1 MAMRPD
7 DVTRGSGERVRDY
20 QAPGVTE
27 TPGSLPGVGGLGPGF
42 EGGGAAEPALP
53 PSHSPV
59 DIPRLPFRGAALYSS
74 GNFGSGVFY
83 GFNNF
88 ILTIFLHALH
98 VPLPLNDL
106 LGSTR
111 SFEGAVLQPLVGAW
125 SDRTWRE
132 RLGGRRRPFIYWFTP
147 ICAFFLIATPFLAQ
161 LTTLGRPFGWSSNLT
176 AIILASAAIFL
187 FTLTFNVMYD
197 PYQALLADITPDKQR
212 GAVNGLFQ
220 AFGALGQVTVLVLAI
235 VLSTANHGD
244 LPATPLFLFTGIA
257 LMVCF
262 LPTVLGVREPRAL
275 PGGRDAH
282 RFGPRDYWRGLRED
296 PQVALYFANQ
306 FFLWFGIN
314 AITPNLT
321 YYAQDH
327 LHFDDTQALVL
338 SFILLLTSALFV
350 WPFGLLGDRIG
361 LKRTFLLGVALM
373 AAAAIA
379 AVFIRDVIP
388 LYIALA
394 VAGTGNAAQTAASY
408 PLLTR
413 VTLPDRMG
421 LYTGLSS
428 TVTSIA
434 APAGALLSGTLI
446 QSFGYPVF
454 FPFVALMFLVSILPL
469 AALRT
474 ERSIAQRVLRGE
486 LAAV

>member
-7 DVTRGSGERVRDY
+7 DGTPGPGARIGAR
-20 QAPGVTE
+20 APEATE
-27 TPGSLPGVGGLGPGF
+27 SPGSLPGVGGLGPGY

-53 PSHSPV
+53 PERDQ
-59 DIPRLPFRGAALYSS
+59 DIPPLSLGRAALYSS
-74 GNFGSGVFY
+74 GNFGSGIFY

-88 ILTIFLHALH
+88 ILTIFLHALN

-111 SFEGAVLQPLVGAW
+111 SFEGAILQPLVGAW
-125 SDRTWRE
+125 SDRTWRP

-147 ICAFFLIATPFLAQ
+147 ICAFFLIATPFLTQ
-161 LTTLGRPFGWSSNLT
+161 LTGLGAIFGWSANLT
-176 AIILASAAIFL
+176 AIVLATAAIFL

-212 GAVNGLFQ
+212 GGVNGLFQ
-220 AFGALGQVTVLVLAI
+220 ALGATGQVTVLVLAI
-235 VLSTANHGD
+235 VLATRNNGA
-244 LPATPLFLFTGIA
+244 LPAAPVFLFTGVA
-257 LMVCF
+257 LLLCF
-262 LPTVLGVREPRAL
+262 IPTVLGVREPRAL
-275 PGGRDAH
+275 PGGLDAH
-282 RFGPRDYWRGLRED
+282 RFGLKDYWRGLRED
-296 PQVALYFANQ
+296 PQVFLYFATQ

-327 LHFDDTQALVL
+327 LHFDDTQALIL

-361 LKRTFLLGVALM
+361 LKRTYLLGVALM
-373 AAAAIA
+373 GGAAIA
-379 AVFIRDVIP
+379 AVFIQTVIP
-388 LYIALA
+388 LYVALA
-394 VAGTGNAAQTAASY
+394 IAGVGNAAQTASSY

-434 APAGALLSGTLI
+434 APGGALLSGALI
-446 QSFGYPVF
+446 TGFGYPVF
-454 FPFVALMFLVSILPL
+454 FPFVAAMFLVSLIPL

-474 ERSIAQRVLRGE
+474 ERSIAQRILRGE
-486 LAAV
+486 RATA